1 MKWFNNIKV
10 THKIVIS
17 ILMVVAIMVV
27 LSIISITSLNKI
39 RKEFDGLLEATQVER
54 YAYRT
59 VTEEKNYLLSEQD
72 STVQAAMADID
83 KIINALDTIDST
95 ADNQVLLNNSQKARE
110 STLKYKEGYNKAVDA
125 LIENNQAVITMK
137 EKGQKVTDL
146 AEEYYEVTNN
156 PAALRV
162 YITALKVMN
171 AERDERIYS
180 TRENYNAMLELK
192 KQLDNYYNEL
202 DPTRSNVR
210 VNDARKATDEY
221 FQAAATWIEN
231 SDILD
236 KELLPAMAN
245 LGQEVVS
252 LAEEASKTASE
263 VMIGTQ
269 ETSNKVSIIGSIIAI
284 IISLVLGI
292 LLASILSKPI
302 VATTA
307 AMTKLASLDFR
318 DDGNDKAFKYVNN
331 KDEIGTMVNS
341 LVEMKKNVREF
352 IQQTAS
358 TVEQVA
364 STSQELTATTEETAV
379 ATEEVAR
386 AIEDI
391 ANGATE
397 QASNTEI
404 GSFKAMELGELIVK
418 DGEYLQGLNSSTAH
432 VNNTVVEGL
441 EEIEDLYNII
451 QESKNASGEILKM
464 VQETNNSSTSIGQA
478 SELIAS
484 IAEQTNLLALNAAIE
499 AARAGEAGRGFAV
512 VAEEIRKLAEDS
524 SKSTALIDQMV
535 VELQKNST
543 NSVATMEK
551 VTELVEEQTVKVANS
566 REKYSQIAKAI
577 KDSEEHV
584 KTLNVSSKD
593 MDNMKNEILASLEG
607 LASIAEE
614 NSAATEEV
622 SASTEEQTA
631 SMEEIAR
638 ASEGLAKIAQDL
650 QAIIERFQI

>member
-1 MKWFNNIKV
+1 M
-10 THKIVIS
+10 
-17 ILMVVAIMVV
+17 
-27 LSIISITSLNKI
+27 
-39 RKEFDGLLEATQVER
+39 
-54 YAYRT
+54 
-59 VTEEKNYLLSEQD
+59 
-72 STVQAAMADID
+72 
-83 KIINALDTIDST
+83 
-95 ADNQVLLNNSQKARE
+95 LLNNSQKARE

-156 PAALRV
+156 PVALRV

-352 IQQTAS
+352 IQEFIQQTAS
-358 TVEQVA
+358 TVEQVI
-364 STSQELTATTEETAV
+364 STSEELTTTSEQTAYT
-379 ATEEVAR
+379 AEEVAKT
-386 AIEDI
+386 IEDI
-391 ANGATE
+391 ARGANN
-397 QASNTEI
+397 QAEDTEI
-404 GSFKAMELGELIVK
+404 SALNVDEMSKLLDQNKEYTVEL
-418 DGEYLQGLNSSTAH
+418 
-432 VNNTVVEGL
+432 NNTAKDIEKEKEEGF
-441 EEIEDLYNII
+441 I
-451 QESKNASGEILKM
+451 ILKDL
-464 VQETNNSSTSIGQA
+464 VIKTRESNKA
-478 SELIAS
+478 SEEVYETILSNNQSAEKIEKASAMIQS
-484 IAEQTNLLALNAAIE
+484 IAEQTNLLL
-499 AARAGEAGRGFAV
+499 
-512 VAEEIRKLAEDS
+512 
-524 SKSTALIDQMV
+524 
-535 VELQKNST
+535 
-543 NSVATMEK
+543 
-551 VTELVEEQTVKVANS
+551 
-566 REKYSQIAKAI
+566 
-577 KDSEEHV
+577 
-584 KTLNVSSKD
+584 
-593 MDNMKNEILASLEG
+593 
-607 LASIAEE
+607 
-614 NSAATEEV
+614 
-622 SASTEEQTA
+622 
-631 SMEEIAR
+631 
-638 ASEGLAKIAQDL
+638 
-650 QAIIERFQI
+650 